1 VNNSQKPGSPVL
13 IFTTGDPKKLCFRKV
28 GQGNTP
34 IPWSDHLDFILED
47 GSCFF
52 LHPSDEVPQKEQVRL
67 NKKSMDMV
75 TQHTVWKH
83 KAKAT
88 SWKAVT
94 VSVMLRVVISENVVD
109 AHGGKLAVGD
119 TLGGK
124 LCREQMFD
132 KENNYFMTTQ
142 DTC

>member
-1 VNNSQKPGSPVL
+1 
-13 IFTTGDPKKLCFRKV
+13 
-28 GQGNTP
+28 
-34 IPWSDHLDFILED
+34 LED

-52 LHPSDEVPQKEQVRL
+52 LHPSDEIPKKEKVRL

-94 VSVMLRVVISENVVD
+94 VSIIMLRVVVSQNVVD
-109 AHGGKLAVGD
+109 AHSGKLAVGD

-124 LCREQMFD
+124 LCRDELFA
-132 KENNYFMTTQ
+132 KEKQLFYDDPGCLLKCCDVRKHLTEKNAPYMEGKRANGVLV
-142 DTC
+142 